1 MNAYKFGAS
10 LLVASAIALPA
21 AADDVYYDN
30 ARVVSVTPQTE
41 RVNNP
46 RQECHTE
53 YSRDS
58 YYQSGD
64 RDIGGSIIGGI
75 AGGLIGSQI
84 GKGKGRIAGA
94 AVGAATGAIVGDR
107 IDNSDR
113 RDYGYNSRPVER
125 CTQIDNWQIVNRGY
139 LVTYRFNGRDYTT
152 TMPNDPGDT
161 VSVRVTVAPEPRRNV
176 AGYVPGYPPVYAPHD
191 NGWHRGHDHDRW
203 DD

>member
-1 MNAYKFGAS
+1 MNAYKFGAT
-10 LLVASAIALPA
+10 LLFAGAIALPA
-21 AADDVYYDN
+21 AADDVYYDT
-30 ARVVSVTPQTE
+30 ARVLSVTPQTE

-46 RQECHTE
+46 HQECRTE

-125 CTQIDNWQIVNRGY
+125 CTSVDNWQTVNRGY

-152 TMPNDPGDT
+152 TMPNDPGNT
-161 VSVRVTVAPEPRRNV
+161 ISVRVSVAPDVNNRVGYLDQGYRN
-176 AGYVPGYPPVYAPHD
+176 D
-191 NGWHRGHDHDRW
+191 NGWHRGWDKHHREHDW

>member
-1 MNAYKFGAS
+1 MNAYKFGAT
-10 LLVASAIALPA
+10 LLFAGAIALPA
-21 AADDVYYDN
+21 AADDVYYDT
-30 ARVVSVTPQTE
+30 ARVLSVTPQTE

-46 RQECHTE
+46 RQECHSE
-53 YSRDS
+53 YARDS

-75 AGGLIGSQI
+75 AGGLLGSQI

-113 RDYGYNSRPVER
+113 RDGYSTRPIER
-125 CTQIDNWQIVNRGY
+125 CVQVDNWQVVNRGY

-152 TMPNDPGDT
+152 TTPNDPGNAI
-161 VSVRVTVAPEPRRNV
+161 SVRVSVAPDVNRRV
-176 AGYVPGYPPVYAPHD
+176 GYLEPGYRND
-191 NGWHRGHDHDRW
+191 NGLHRGWDRRQREQDW
-203 DD
+203 DE